1 MFIWFSESERWSVKT
16 FAARSVDADARPR
29 GRTRRRRGI
38 ITAARR
44 PSAGGDGGLGSGVET
59 HIIRRR
65 ERASG
70 AAMLIRING
79 KEEVI
84 PPGLTVADLL
94 AARGLA
100 PVRVAV
106 EINENLVPRRDYG
119 AVRLAEGD
127 AVEIVTFVGG
137 G

>member
-1 MFIWFSESERWSVKT
+1 MF
-16 FAARSVDADARPR
+16 
-29 GRTRRRRGI
+29 
-38 ITAARR
+38 
-44 PSAGGDGGLGSGVET
+44 
-59 HIIRRR
+59 
-65 ERASG
+65 
-70 AAMLIRING
+70 IRING
-79 KEEVI
+79 KEEAI
-84 PPGLTVADLL
+84 PPDLTVADLI

-127 AVEIVTFVGG
+127 VVEIVTFVGG